1 MSKITLSPTILAA
14 AAAAL
19 LGACATL
26 DPGVS
31 WNIPPAG
38 SSWQVAQQNTGSYGK
53 DVTFQVSRGEAV
65 WQGKQAIT
73 ITNSVSGNTIMATPE
88 GTWMAIVGRD
98 GKPLMTYDPPI
109 GYVYP
114 LQVGKTWSTQHKVT
128 LANGNVTNF
137 TFACKVEDREQVTVP
152 AGTFD
157 TLRIVCESPVSRDV
171 SWSIVD
177 LGMHA
182 KQDFTRLAGHPQ
194 GAGTQ
199 KATLLSVKRAS

>member
-1 MSKITLSPTILAA
+1 MSKISVSLIPLAA
-14 AAAAL
+14 AVL
-19 LGACATL
+19 LGACASL
-26 DPGVS
+26 DPGVA
-31 WNIPPAG
+31 WNVLPAG
-38 SSWQVAQQNTGSYGK
+38 SSWQVAQQNTGSYGR

-65 WQGKQAIT
+65 WQGHQAVT
-73 ITNSVSGNTIMATPE
+73 LTNSAHGGTIMATPD
-88 GTWMAIVGRD
+88 GRWMALVTRD
-98 GKPLMTYDPPI
+98 GKPFMTYDPPI
-109 GYVYP
+109 GYLYP
-114 LQVGKTWSTQHKVT
+114 LKVGKSWSTQHKVT
-128 LANGNVTNF
+128 TANGAVTNI
-137 TFACKVEDREQVTVP
+137 TYACKVEDREKVTVP

-182 KQDFTRLAGHPQ
+182 KQDFTRFAGHPQ

>member
-1 MSKITLSPTILAA
+1 MRKISTKHLSAA

-26 DPGVS
+26 DPGVA

-53 DVTFQVSRGEAV
+53 DVNFQVSRGEAV
-65 WQGKQAIT
+65 WQGKQAVT
-73 ITNSVSGNTIMATPE
+73 LTNSSNGGTIMATPD
-88 GTWMAIVGRD
+88 GKWMALVTRD
-98 GKPLMTYDPPI
+98 GKPFMTYDPPI

-114 LQVGKTWSTQHKVT
+114 LKVGKSWSTQHKVT
-128 LANGNVTNF
+128 MANGTVNDI
-137 TFACKVEDREQVTVP
+137 TFACKVEDREKVTVP

-157 TLRIVCESPVSRDV
+157 TFRIVCESPVSRDV
-171 SWSIVD
+171 NWSIVD

-182 KQDFTRLAGHPQ
+182 KQELNRFANHPQ